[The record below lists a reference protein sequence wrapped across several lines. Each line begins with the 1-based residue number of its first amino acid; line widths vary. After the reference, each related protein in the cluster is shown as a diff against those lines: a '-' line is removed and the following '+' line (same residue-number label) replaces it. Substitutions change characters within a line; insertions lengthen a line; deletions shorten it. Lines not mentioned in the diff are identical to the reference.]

1 MTEQEAADEIVVL
14 RADRENLHRRVRE
27 LLADVAEKNAEIAR
41 LRAQRDELL
50 ATLRKIVDAWV
61 GKTEPMG
68 DETFDEYLE
77 PIIEEA
83 YAAIA
88 AVEEKL

>member
-1 MTEQEAADEIVVL
+1 VTDIVETLRVLAHEYHQHRPYYTEAADEIT
-14 RADRENLHRRVRE
+14 
-27 LLADVAEKNAEIAR
+27 R
-41 LRAQRDELL
+41 LRAQRDELVRI
-50 ATLRKIVDAWV
+50 TRKIVDAWV

-68 DETFDEYLE
+68 DETFDEYIE

-88 AVEEKL
+88 AVEDKP